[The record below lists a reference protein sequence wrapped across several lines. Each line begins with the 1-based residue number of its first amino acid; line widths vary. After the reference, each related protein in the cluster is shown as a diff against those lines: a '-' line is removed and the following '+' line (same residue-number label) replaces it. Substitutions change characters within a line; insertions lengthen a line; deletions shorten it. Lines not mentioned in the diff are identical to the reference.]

1 MEFVNYGSTTMLGN
15 VTRTFQFW
23 GKGHQN
29 EFLSL
34 AILKFH
40 IEDASIYAAV
50 SNFNCSNKSNL
61 FGCTIVVF
69 NNGFL

>member
-1 MEFVNYGSTTMLGN
+1 MS
-15 VTRTFQFW
+15 
-23 GKGHQN
+23 
-29 EFLSL
+29 FLVLL